1 MPVREKMP
9 CPVCGKPLKP
19 TGKSGYAPNH
29 NHKETGLRCA
39 GSMGMLTPCCPECG
53 FQKCDNFPT
62 PQPAPVEL
70 ANPTEPAVWEYLFKA
85 VRSEEEMTGMWLRA
99 KEAGVSGVVLNE
111 LMAMARQAL
120 SGVDVQGRT
129 A

>member
-1 MPVREKMP
+1 MPVREKTP
-9 CPVCGKPLKP
+9 CPVCEKPVKP

-39 GSMGMLTPCCPECG
+39 GSMGMLTPRCPECG
-53 FQKCDNFPT
+53 FQKCANFPP

-85 VRSEEEMTGMWLRA
+85 VRSEEEMTGVWLRA